1 LWCATERA
9 RRRDAISEVRER
21 RLYNELGLRSRVE
34 HIWSNKEFKR
44 TKAAGA
50 GEVAD
55 RSAFCTFTHQCRE
68 CRRRIAS
75 GECGARNLQRFG
87 ECGVSLPEWLRLWK
101 S

>member
-9 RRRDAISEVRER
+9 RRRDTISKVRKR
-21 RLYNELGLRSRVE
+21 RLYNELCLRSRVE
-34 HIWSNKEFKR
+34 HIGGDEKFER
-44 TKAAGA
+44 TETARA

-87 ECGVSLPEWLRLWK
+87 ECSVSLPEWLRLWK